1 MKHNIKAIQNHHLSC
16 HQLLLATYASYQNR
30 SSEMICAD
38 GWGFIYERNYNIF
51 GESLYPGYQ
60 NRRAILFKK
69 FHGIQLHEKI
79 YTSHEILVEELQS
92 NLPCS
97 PLILRCDVFDCPWNI
112 SYHKYSIPHCVLI
125 IGIEENAEQLYI
137 LDPYSTINTNMINMS
152 AIAPNNGYFATFT
165 TLPFVE
171 PKIEDY
177 HAEIINSLNYIV
189 NSKLF
194 DNLDSF
200 YSDLHNRFEEVIQQK
215 YTDIY
220 AIPLILKLN
229 QIANQRYSYCT
240 FLNILHENKLVDL
253 SLLELMNSIADE
265 YSLYRKLLI
274 KQIMRRKVE
283 YDQVEKFYTIIK
295 KEHDAY
301 ELMKSFA

>member
-1 MKHNIKAIQNHHLSC
+1 MKHNIRAIQNHHLSC

-30 SSEMICAD
+30 SYEMICAD
-38 GWGFIYERNYNIF
+38 GWGLKYEKNHSIF

-60 NRRAILFKK
+60 NRREILFKK
-69 FHGIQLHEKI
+69 FHGIQMNEKT

-97 PLILRCDVFDCPWNI
+97 PFVLQCDVFDCPWNI
-112 SYHKYSIPHCVLI
+112 SYQKYRIPHFVLI
-125 IGIEENAEQLYI
+125 IGVDEDTEQLYI
-137 LDPYSTINTNMINMS
+137 LDPYSTMDTNMINTS
-152 AIAPNNGYFATFT
+152 SIAPSNGYFASFT
-165 TLPFVE
+165 TLPYAE
-171 PKIEDY
+171 PKIVDY
-177 HAEIINSLNYIV
+177 HAEIRNSLNYIIDS
-189 NSKLF
+189 NFF

-200 YSDLHNRFEEVIQQK
+200 YNDLHNRFEEVIQQK

-240 FLNILHENKLVDL
+240 FLNILHEKKLVDL
-253 SLLELMNSIADE
+253 SLLELMRSIADE
-265 YSLYRKLLI
+265 YSLYRKILI
-274 KQIMRRKVE
+274 KQIMRKKVE
-283 YDQVEKFYTIIK
+283 HDQIEKFYTIIK
-295 KEHDAY
+295 KEHGAY